1 MEMRRI
7 SFSSMYFGL
16 SRSRLIS
23 SVYALLKYSE
33 RFSAAPSFIRISM
46 VLRSDLCTLTDIV
59 CHSEPFPFEYPVFD
73 SWVVNGRLAFSAFRS
88 IPIWFDTADAENED
102 KLSAPPVSMIA
113 CPMS

>member
-1 MEMRRI
+1 
-7 SFSSMYFGL
+7 
-16 SRSRLIS
+16 
-23 SVYALLKYSE
+23 
-33 RFSAAPSFIRISM
+33 M

-59 CHSEPFPFEYPVFD
+59 CHSEPLPFEYPVFD